1 MPTFKVV
8 LLLQQE
14 SLRGRLYFFINL
26 KPLDPHRQLIG
37 SLRNKGWKIYDLLY
51 GTFILEQ
58 SIIYYAAST

>member
-1 MPTFKVV
+1 M
-8 LLLQQE
+8 QQE

-51 GTFILEQ
+51 GNFILEQ